1 MRRELTP
8 LVLLLSCLAVLG
20 CFLPNFQLLAVN
32 QHLVLAANVL
42 ALNFCLGLGGQ
53 ASMATAAYC
62 GFGAYSSVLLH
73 AFWPEGTVVIL
84 PVIILASFGLGCVV
98 SYPMEKLGEG
108 FLAMAT
114 LCVCLIFTNLVLTF
128 TPITGGSNGMMVAF
142 HPYFPG
148 LGELKGDRANFF
160 ALLGLLAIGGYVF
173 AALRDSRLGRALLAC
188 KDDTLAASSCGVDRL
203 KVRALS
209 FGLGGAVAAMAGVIQ
224 ANSTGFIS
232 PGQFDLALSLKTLLF
247 LVIGGP
253 GRLVRPL
260 LAVLVLE
267 SLISRFHALGDAN
280 VLFHGLILAA
290 ALLVGHWREAGLL
303 RWVPS
308 IGCGRSR

>member
-8 LVLLLSCLAVLG
+8 LALLLCLLAALG
-20 CFLPNFQLLAVN
+20 FFLPAFQLLALN

-62 GFGAYSSVLLH
+62 GFGAYASVLLH
-73 AFWPEGTVVIL
+73 TLWPEGSLVIL
-84 PVIILASFGLGCVV
+84 PVIVLASFGLGCLV
-98 SYPMEKLGEG
+98 SYPLERLGEG

-114 LCVCLIFTNLVLTF
+114 LCVCLIFTNLILTF
-128 TPITGGSNGMMVAF
+128 TPLTGGSNGMLVTV
-142 HPYFPG
+142 HPSLPW

-160 ALLGLLAIGGYVF
+160 ALLCLLGLAGYVF
-173 AALRDSRLGRALLAC
+173 AAMRDSRLGRALLAC
-188 KDDTLAASSCGVDRL
+188 KDDTLAASSCGIDRL

-209 FGLGGAVAAMAGVIQ
+209 FGLGGVVAALAGAIQ

-232 PGQFDLALSLKTLLF
+232 PGQFDLSLSLKTLLF

-260 LAVLVLE
+260 LAVLILE

-290 ALLVGHWREAGLL
+290 ALLVGHWREAGLM
-303 RWVPS
+303 RWFPS
-308 IGCGRSR
+308 LGWGRH